1 MQHGMLPGVIG
12 KKMKSLRETLIQNIS
27 TLKVLFPFIKKLV

>member
-12 KKMKSLRETLIQNIS
+12 KKMKSLRET
-27 TLKVLFPFIKKLV
+27 